1 MNKHLIILALILML
15 IACSPTPT
23 AVPSSPTANSN
34 SSVTIAASTAS
45 PLPQEVIPTTLI
57 QPTPTIISA
66 PDTSGTLWLQVL
78 SPQDEAVVNTPQV
91 DVIGSAPAGAVI
103 SANDEIL
110 IVGDD
115 GQFKTTVSLDEGPNL
130 IEIIASDDNGNEIS
144 LILTI
149 IYEP

>member
-1 MNKHLIILALILML
+1 MNKHLIILALILPL
-15 IACSPTPT
+15 TACSPTPT
-23 AVPSSPTANSN
+23 AVPSAPTTNSN
-34 SSVTIAASTAS
+34 NPTTIAAT
-45 PLPQEVIPTTLI
+45 PRPQEVMPTTDI

-66 PDTSGTLWLQVL
+66 PEPSGTLWLQVL

-115 GQFKTTVSLDEGPNL
+115 EQFKTTVSLDEGPNL